1 MTLQLISQRKS
12 RLVVV
17 GNGMAG
23 MRTVEE
29 LLKMAPDLYA
39 ITVFGAEPHPNYNR
53 ILLSPVLAGEITVDE
68 IILNDCDWYEAHG
81 IALRLGEPVLGI
93 DRVRREVRSAD
104 GSTTPYDRLLLATGA
119 TPFLPPIPGM
129 DLAGVLAFRNIG
141 DVEQMLMAAQHG
153 GHAVVIGGGLLGLE
167 AAHGLLARGMQ
178 VTVVHR
184 HAWPLSQQVDAAG
197 GALLRQALES
207 RGVRFLLGGQAAA
220 LLGATAVAGVR
231 LGDGSEIAADLV
243 VMAVGIRPNMALA
256 RAAGL
261 HCEQGIVV
269 NDTLQTFDP
278 RIYAVGECVQH
289 RGSTYGL
296 VAPLFEQAKV
306 AANHLAEYGRM
317 RYTGSMTST
326 KLKVSGIDLFSAG
339 DFMGGADKEEITLLD
354 GTHGV
359 YKKVVVQDNRVI
371 GGLLYGDT
379 SIGPWIFQLMR
390 EGTDIS
396 AFRDH
401 ILFGETHLGDA
412 GHAGESQAA
421 RLPDTAEICGCNGV
435 CKGTIV
441 KAIREQG
448 LFTLEEVRKQTKAS
462 SSCGSCTG
470 LVEQLLAS
478 TLGGIYDQTPKK
490 RALCAC
496 TDLSHEDL
504 REAIAA
510 QHLLSVRNVF
520 AALDWRHPGGCATCR
535 PAVNYYVR
543 TAWPAQ
549 ALDDPQARF
558 INERAHANIQKD
570 GTYSVVPRIYG
581 GITSPAELKH
591 IAEVAERYQVP
602 MVKFTGGQRLDLLG
616 VRKEDLPKV
625 WADLGMPS
633 GHAYGK
639 ALRTVKSCVGTEF
652 CRFGTQDS
660 TSLAI
665 DLEQALERM
674 WAPHKVKLA
683 VSGCPRNC
691 SESTIKDFGIIG
703 VDSGWECYVGGNGGM
718 KVRAADLLCKVPT
731 GAAVIEMAKA
741 FLQLYR
747 KDATYLE
754 RTAPWVERVG
764 LDSIKA
770 RIVDDAAQR
779 QALAAELDFA
789 LAQERDPWADVVAG
803 RLDIHA
809 APLRRIA
816 G

>member
-1 MTLQLISQRKS
+1 M
-12 RLVVV
+12 LV
-17 GNGMAG
+17 
-23 MRTVEE
+23 
-29 LLKMAPDLYA
+29 
-39 ITVFGAEPHPNYNR
+39 
-53 ILLSPVLAGEITVDE
+53 
-68 IILNDCDWYEAHG
+68 
-81 IALRLGEPVLGI
+81 
-93 DRVRREVRSAD
+93 
-104 GSTTPYDRLLLATGA
+104 
-119 TPFLPPIPGM
+119 
-129 DLAGVLAFRNIG
+129 
-141 DVEQMLMAAQHG
+141 AAQNG

-178 VTVVHR
+178 VTIVHR

-207 RGVRFLLGGQAAA
+207 RGVRFLLGGQAKA
-220 LLGATAVAGVR
+220 LLGTTAVAGVR

-243 VMAVGIRPNMALA
+243 VMAVGIRPNLALA
-256 RAAGL
+256 QVAGL

-379 SIGPWIFQLMR
+379 GIGPWIFQLMR
-390 EGTDIS
+390 DGTDIS

-401 ILFGETHLGDA
+401 ILFGESHLGDA

-435 CKGTIV
+435 CKGAIV

-478 TLGGIYDQTPKK
+478 TLGGIYDQTPKR

-496 TDLSHEDL
+496 TELSHEEL

-510 QHLLSVRNVF
+510 QHLLSVRDVF
-520 AALDWRHPGGCATCR
+520 AALDWRHPGGCPTCR

-581 GITSPAELKH
+581 GVTSPAELKH

-665 DLEQALERM
+665 DLEHALDRM

-718 KVRAADLLCKVPT
+718 KVRAAELLCKVPT

-747 KDATYLE
+747 QDANYLE

-789 LAQERDPWADVVAG
+789 IAQERDPWADVVSG